1 MSTLSPHTLRI
12 LGASVVAL
20 ALMGGS
26 YVLSGPS
33 FLSSRIAGAEDTEEL
48 LRDYAARDTD
58 ADGLPD
64 WQESLYGTDPS
75 KTDSDGDGITDGEA
89 ARQGLLV
96 TQRLVTD
103 TAAGAGT
110 QTAPEG
116 SATPGS
122 LTDEFSKAFFEAY
135 LLAWNGTPLSEEAQ
149 QSLLNSLLV
158 DFSKRA
164 QELLVSSY
172 TDRDIRISS
181 DVTATA
187 YANRLERLINE
198 NEVPKGE
205 GDPIALASSFID
217 NEDDSVQ
224 PKIARL
230 ARFYRNVA
238 DGLIAME
245 APASLRAEHLA
256 LARAFDTSARSIT
269 AIDNYKKDPLAVLG
283 ALALLQPSAKELVLG
298 LQGVAAG
305 VLREGTPDPNSGAAF
320 IVGVAQMKQ

>member
-12 LGASVVAL
+12 LGASVIAL
-20 ALMGGS
+20 ALMGGG

-48 LRDYAARDTD
+48 LRDYASRDTD

-64 WQESLYGTDPS
+64 WQEALYGTDPS
-75 KTDSDGDGITDGEA
+75 RTDSDGDGVTDGDA

-103 TAAGAGT
+103 TSVSAGPGA
-110 QTAPEG
+110 APEG
-116 SATPGS
+116 TAVPGS

-158 DFSKRA
+158 DFSRRA
-164 QELLVSSY
+164 QELLVSKY
-172 TDRDIRISS
+172 GDKDISTS
-181 DVTATA
+181 ASVTATA
-187 YANRLERLINE
+187 YANKLERLINE

-205 GDPIALASSFID
+205 GDPIALASAFID

-224 PKIARL
+224 PKIERL
-230 ARFYRNVA
+230 ARFYRTVA
-238 DGLIAME
+238 DGLVRMD
-245 APASLRAEHLA
+245 APESLRAEHLA
-256 LARAFDTSARSIT
+256 LARAFDTSARSIE
-269 AIDNYKKDPLAVLG
+269 AIANYKKDPLAVLG
-283 ALALLQPSAKELVLG
+283 ALSLIRPSAKELVLG

-305 VLREGTPDPNSGAAF
+305 VLREGTPEPGSGAEF
-320 IVGVAQMKQ
+320 IVGVAQMAK